1 MIFRLLGTVIHNTR
15 SKDFYV
21 KGLAVTLTQVDFISG
36 TMKSIGNSDLIFLPR
51 KKRWQIRY

>member
-36 TMKSIGNSDLIFLPR
+36 TMKPIGNSDLIFLPR
-51 KKRWQIRY
+51 KK